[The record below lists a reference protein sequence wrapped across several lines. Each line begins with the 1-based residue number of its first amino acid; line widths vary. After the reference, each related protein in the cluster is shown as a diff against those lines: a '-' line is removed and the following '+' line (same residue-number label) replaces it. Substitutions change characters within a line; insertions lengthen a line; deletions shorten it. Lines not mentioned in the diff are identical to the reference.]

1 MMLLYNQAARYLIF
15 ILTCLIF
22 SNRLTEELNKVTFDY
37 LGNYPIEIRKYLN
50 DKNYANLIVI
60 ISVGT
65 IKIEL
70 SKDLPSNYW
79 YYRNCFCQC
88 ALSELKGLS

>member
-1 MMLLYNQAARYLIF
+1 M
-15 ILTCLIF
+15 F
-22 SNRLTEELNKVTFDY
+22 SNRLTDELNKVTFDY

-50 DKNYANLIVI
+50 DKNYANWLVML

-79 YYRNCFCQC
+79 YYRNGFCQC
-88 ALSELKGLS
+88 SLSEQIGLS